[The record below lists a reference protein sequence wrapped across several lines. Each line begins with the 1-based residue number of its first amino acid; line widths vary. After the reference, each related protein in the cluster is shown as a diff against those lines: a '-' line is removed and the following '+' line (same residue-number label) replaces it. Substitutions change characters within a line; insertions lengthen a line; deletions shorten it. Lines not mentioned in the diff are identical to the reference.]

1 MMAMHPGRPA
11 QPAEPAP
18 ASAPGSRAPEDDRA
32 EALIQRHP
40 WLGLVGNTPLA
51 RLDLGEATAGG
62 GAVFA
67 KVELANPGGSIKDR
81 PVLRMLTRAV
91 VTEKLTRERTILD
104 SSSGN
109 AGIAYAWIGATMG
122 YRVELVVPANAS
134 EERKRRIRAH
144 GAELVYTDALAGYD
158 AALTEA
164 HRRYEE
170 APERYFFCDQY
181 ANAEN
186 WRAHYVTTAA
196 EILAQT
202 SGRVTHFVAGV
213 GTGGT
218 ITGVGRRLKEH
229 DPRIEVVCILPDRFP
244 GIEGLKPLGEPEDIV
259 PAIFDRGVVDRELP
273 VTSEDSLAMSHELA
287 RRGIFAGQSSG
298 AYVHAAVR
306 VAREAGKGAVVVT
319 ILNDLGERYFSARLW
334 E

>member
-1 MMAMHPGRPA
+1 MHATPPA
-11 QPAEPAP
+11 RSPSPAA
-18 ASAPGSRAPEDDRA
+18 EDEQVR
-32 EALIQRHP
+32 ALIERHP

-51 RLDLGEATAGG
+51 RLDLGEAQG
-62 GAVFA
+62 GAVLA
-67 KVELANPGGSIKDR
+67 KVELVNPGGSIKDR

-91 VTEKLTRERTILD
+91 VSGKLTRERTILD

-109 AGIAYAWIGATMG
+109 AGIAYAWIGAALG

-134 EERKRRIRAH
+134 EERKQRIRAH
-144 GAELVYTDALAGYD
+144 GAELVFTDALAGYD
-158 AALTEA
+158 AALAEA
-164 HRRYEE
+164 HRRHAA
-170 APERYFFCDQY
+170 APDRYFFCDQY
-181 ANAEN
+181 ANPEN

-202 SGRVTHFVAGV
+202 NGRVTHFVAGV

-259 PAIFDRGVVDRELP
+259 PAILDRSVIDRE
-273 VTSEDSLAMSHELA
+273 VAVSSEDSSAMSHALA

-298 AYVHAAVR
+298 AYVHAAAQ
-306 VAREAGKGAVVVT
+306 VAREAGKQAVVVT
-319 ILNDLGERYFSARLW
+319 ILNDLGERYFSAHLW

>member
-1 MMAMHPGRPA
+1 
-11 QPAEPAP
+11 
-18 ASAPGSRAPEDDRA
+18 
-32 EALIQRHP
+32 
-40 WLGLVGNTPLA
+40 V
-51 RLDLGEATAGG
+51 
-62 GAVFA
+62 
-67 KVELANPGGSIKDR
+67 
-81 PVLRMLTRAV
+81 
-91 VTEKLTRERTILD
+91 
-104 SSSGN
+104 
-109 AGIAYAWIGATMG
+109 

-144 GAELVYTDALAGYD
+144 GAELVFTDALAGYD
-158 AALTEA
+158 AALAEA
-164 HRRYEE
+164 HRRHEE
-170 APERYFFCDQY
+170 TPERYFFCDQY
-181 ANAEN
+181 ANEEN

-259 PAIFDRGVVDRELP
+259 PAIFDRRVVDRELP
-273 VTSEDSLAMSHELA
+273 VSSEDSLAMSHELA

-298 AYVHAAVR
+298 AYVHAAAQ

-319 ILNDLGERYFSARLW
+319 LLNDLGERYFSVRLW